1 MTGKKPLDF
10 ELPPALIQ
18 QYKETFAA
26 LSDDRLLVLLLFNS
40 FEEILRSFAAWRLSC
55 PVDEKLFE
63 NNLNR
68 LIDLVLAGTKT
79 TDLRERI
86 GKFKKLRNSVA
97 HKFHLN
103 EYEQKLTDF
112 IKSDSKKLNP
122 ISESEKRKALTEA
135 FFNLTLNIAD
145 HIKEIQ
151 PRGEWPFPLLSL
163 ELIA

>member
-1 MTGKKPLDF
+1 MTAKKPLDF
-10 ELPPALIQ
+10 ELPPELIQ

-40 FEEILRSFAAWRLSC
+40 FEEIIRSFAAWRLTC
-55 PVDEKLFE
+55 PVDELPFK
-63 NNLNR
+63 NNTSL
-68 LIDLVLAGTKT
+68 LIEVILAGTT
-79 TDLRERI
+79 TKVLRRRI
-86 GKFKKLRNSVA
+86 EEFSALRNTVA

-103 EYEQKLTDF
+103 DYEQKLTDF
-112 IKSDSKKLNP
+112 VKSNSNKLCL
-122 ISESEKRKALTEA
+122 ITESEKRKALTEA